1 MSKVLMFYIDGCPYC
16 ANAKAAI
23 AELKEQNPEY
33 AKVQIEMV
41 NERKNPEISEKYDY
55 YYVPAMFVNEEKVY
69 EAQPGES
76 YEECLENVRA
86 VFKKCIG

>member
-1 MSKVLMFYIDGCPYC
+1 MFYIDGCPYC
-16 ANAKAAI
+16 ANAKRAI

-55 YYVPAMFVNEEKVY
+55 YYVPTMIVNEEKVY

-76 YEECLENVRA
+76 YVECLENVRA
-86 VFKKCIG
+86 VFEKCIE